1 MAIYNLYLDLDD
13 EYIKLIKDLYKTLVI
28 LIVFQGILHYGGV
41 EKNIINN
48 ALTGNLLNDQ
58 FMMLLIVVIISFSA
72 YYLVFDRVLEIH

>member
-1 MAIYNLYLDLDD
+1 MAIYNLYLELDE

-28 LIVFQGILHYGGV
+28 LIVFQGILHYGGA

-58 FMMLLIVVIISFSA
+58 FMILLMIIVISFSA
-72 YYLVFDRVLEIH
+72 YYLIFDRVLEIH